1 MSRASAKTLTLM
13 PRSMELRRH
22 YCLWIHT
29 GAGPQMGF
37 GHLRRCIVLAES
49 LSDCCRP
56 LFILDPEDLWSCKQ
70 LEQSGFD
77 YCNLELRTAWSS
89 QPHPHAIVLDTRVC
103 GNLKEF
109 IAEARE
115 KGVPV
120 LSIHDLGLNP
130 LPSDIVVDGSIASIN
145 QGKGDSM
152 AKIYIGTPY
161 MILHP
166 AFRLLHQRPK
176 PIRKKIQSVFIN
188 LGGGDSRKYFLRILE
203 GLKMWGKDVNGIG
216 LSGFIPWG
224 QDSLNSFNW
233 QPMRFHWESGPAYQ
247 FIGEAD
253 LAITAGGLSA
263 YEALCAGVP
272 LMALSYDTLQQIT
285 IDGLEAFGACIDL
298 GPGNV
303 LEPAF
308 LAEILNNID
317 VDQDQRVQLSENGRF
332 LVDGLGSA
340 RVSQI
345 IRRALGES
353 ETAEQSR
360 HGE

>member
-1 MSRASAKTLTLM
+1 MSLASAKTLTSM
-13 PRSMELRRH
+13 QGSMELSRH
-22 YCLWIHT
+22 SCLWIHT
-29 GAGPQMGF
+29 GASPQLGF

-56 LFILDPEDLWSCKQ
+56 LFILDPEDLWSSKQ
-70 LEQSGFD
+70 LELYGFD
-77 YCNLELRTAWSS
+77 YCNLKLRTAWSS
-89 QPHPHAIVLDTRVC
+89 QPHPHAVLLDTRVC
-103 GNLKEF
+103 GDLKEF

-130 LPSDIVVDGSIASIN
+130 LPSNIVVDGSIVSID
-145 QGKGDSM
+145 QGNDGSM
-152 AKIYIGTPY
+152 AKIYSGTQY

-176 PIRKKIQSVFIN
+176 PIRKEIRSVFIN
-188 LGGGDSRKYFLRILE
+188 LGGGDSQKYFLRVLA
-203 GLKMWGKDVNGIG
+203 GLKIWGKDVDGIG

-224 QDSLNSFNW
+224 QDSLNPFHGH
-233 QPMRFHWESGPAYQ
+233 PMRFHWESGPAYQ
-247 FIGEAD
+247 YIGKAD

-272 LMALSYDTLQQIT
+272 LMALSYDALQQIT
-285 IDGLEAFGACIDL
+285 IDGLESFGACIDL

-303 LEPAF
+303 LEPAS
-308 LAEILNNID
+308 LAEIID
-317 VDQDQRVQLSENGRF
+317 TIDADPDQRLQLSENGRM

-345 IRRALGES
+345 IRHALRES
-353 ETAEQSR
+353 ETAGQLR
-360 HGE
+360 QGA